1 MVGAASVVLRKSLE
15 QLPARP
21 LTEFE
26 AAVVLSVC
34 GGAMIGALVLLI
46 PLFRDKPEDFVEELL
61 AIMRERCQKNFKRKG
76 LFFWKS
82 KRKF

>member
-1 MVGAASVVLRKSLE
+1 MVGAASIVLRGL
-15 QLPARP
+15 QQNARP
-21 LTEFE
+21 LTEVE
-26 AAVVLSVC
+26 AAVVVAVC
-34 GGAMIGALVLLI
+34 GGAMIVALVLVI
-46 PLFRDKPEDFVEELL
+46 PLFREKPQDYVEELL